1 MIVEK
6 DHISMVVD
14 TIIEDHNSTVFAV
27 KKAFNSS

>member
-14 TIIEDHNSTVFAV
+14 MIIEDHNSMVFAV
-27 KKAFNSS
+27 KNAFN